1 MFTARQLG
9 FRLPAPR
16 RHGGRRPG
24 AGRKPKGARAGVSHH
39 GRPEVTASTP
49 VHVTLRVLPH
59 VWNLRSGRSLRV
71 VEAVLSAIRDRSGFR
86 VVHFSL
92 QGNHLHLL
100 VEADGAGALSAGMQG
115 LTIRLA
121 KGLNGLMARRG
132 RVFADRYHAHVLRT
146 PAEVRNALAYVL
158 LNHRSHRARAGGRA
172 GQGSVDRYSSGACF
186 DGWRDVAGRADAP
199 RVTAR
204 PRTWLLAT
212 GWRRRGLLSVDDVPA
227 VAARGDPPGSPG
239 CGSR

>member
-1 MFTARQLG
+1 MFTARQLR

-16 RHGGRRPG
+16 THGGRRRG
-24 AGRKPKGARAGVSHH
+24 AGRKPKAARAGVSHH
-39 GRPEVTASTP
+39 GRPEVTAATP

-71 VEAVLSAIRDRSGFR
+71 VEAALSAIRDGSGFR

-100 VEADGAGALSAGMQG
+100 VEAGGAGALSAGMQG

-158 LNHRSHRARAGGRA
+158 LNHRSHRARAGERA
-172 GQGSVDRYSSGACF
+172 GRGSVDRYSSGACF
-186 DGWRDVAGRADAP
+186 DGWRDAAGRGEAA
-199 RVTAR
+199 RVTAAA
-204 PRTWLLAT
+204 RTWLLAT
-212 GWRRRGLLSVDDVPA
+212 GWRRRGLLSVDEVPA
-227 VAARGDPPGSPG
+227 VVALGGPPGPPA